1 MVQYVIT
8 GISVGSLYALLGL
21 GLALTYRSTRVL
33 NFAQGEFAMLLAF
46 ASYFLLVSAGLSW
59 WPALLIVAAASLLLG
74 TAVYNALIFPLRQ
87 RDEERLAIMT
97 LGLKLAVTGVAAW
110 WFGPGS
116 RVFPRLSSVPSYTA
130 GGIVIGSS
138 QALAIVAGLAA
149 MAMITLFLRYAPMGL
164 AMRAAAENL
173 AVAQLLGVN
182 LRVVGSAAWV
192 GAMLLG
198 AVTGV
203 LFASTTL
210 LSPFLMGQAILKAF
224 AALILGGMR
233 SVPGVIAGGFI
244 VGILE
249 SLTAYF
255 ISPVFQDSVSLVLII
270 LVLLFKPEGLFGSRE
285 AWRA

>member
-1 MVQYVIT
+1 MLQYVIT
-8 GISVGSLYALLGL
+8 GISIGSLYALLGL

-46 ASYFLLVSAGLSW
+46 TSYFLLVGAGLSW
-59 WPALLIVAAASLLLG
+59 WSALLIVATASLVLG
-74 TAVYNALIFPLRQ
+74 AAVYNVLVFPLRH

-97 LGLKLAVTGVAAW
+97 LGLKLAVTGIAAW

-116 RVFPRLSSVPSYTA
+116 RVFPRLSPVSSYTA

-138 QALAIVAGLAA
+138 QALTIVAGLAA
-149 MAMITLFLRYAPMGL
+149 MAVITLFLRYVPMGL

-192 GAMLLG
+192 AAMLIG

-210 LSPFLMGQAILKAF
+210 LSPFLMGEAILKAF

-270 LVLLFKPEGLFGSRE
+270 LVLLFKPEGLFGGRE